1 MSDSPEAAG
10 TTSSDVSHYGQI
22 FICKTQ
28 EFLKDRLLL
37 SWIPQL
43 LTVLATLLVAVK
55 NTWQKHLGRRDF
67 GSGCGEP
74 SPGLSSPCTGAEH
87 RGTRSV
93 CWRKWTGSKRPE
105 ERDNSPGIVQ
115 WPPSSA

>member
-1 MSDSPEAAG
+1 MLCHVSDSPEAAG
-10 TTSSDVSHYGQI
+10 TSSAVSPYGQI

-43 LTVLATLLVAVK
+43 LTVLATLLVTVK

-67 GSGCGEP
+67 GSRLWRA
-74 SPGLSSPCTGAEH
+74 LSGVVQPLH
-87 RGTRSV
+87 
-93 CWRKWTGSKRPE
+93 GSRAP
-105 ERDNSPGIVQ
+105 
-115 WPPSSA
+115 